1 MLKKIYKTGVAHPAV
16 FSDVLMPIIAG
27 SLKDT
32 HREVLDPF
40 AGVGKVHELRDLV
53 DWEMH
58 TVGIEIEPEWA
69 TIHPDTFIGDAH
81 DLPFRDR
88 EFDAVV
94 TSPCYG
100 NRFADSHDAKDGS
113 VRRSYTHDI
122 GRKLHANNSGHMQW
136 GDKYREFHEQA
147 WAEIVRVLDDRLV
160 LNISDHIR
168 NGERQYV
175 SMWHTN
181 VLANLGLTL
190 KQQTPVQTRR
200 MKAGANSQQ
209 RVDHELVMVFD
220 R

>member
-81 DLPFRDR
+81 
-88 EFDAVV
+88 
-94 TSPCYG
+94 
-100 NRFADSHDAKDGS
+100 DSHDAKDGS

-190 KQQTPVQTRR
+190 RQQTPVQTRR